1 MKRWPL
7 GVIALLGLFTTLAA
21 AAPTQKV
28 TIQGERF
35 LSHACCG
42 FKFRFSGAISSG
54 TANEDVAVHGKR
66 CGSRSSTV
74 VARASTREGGFWS
87 VESGRLSSATNMFQA
102 RWNGHSS
109 QPLIFRE
116 PAAMSF
122 YRQSRRRWGITVFS
136 SRNLQGRF
144 VELQRLAA
152 GTWTRVRRLRLV
164 PTPRKKGFYAI
175 FPVRRRGL
183 TLRIFVPEETAAPC
197 YNPTATKTFY
207 S

>member
-1 MKRWPL
+1 VKRW
-7 GVIALLGLFTTLAA
+7 LLGLIVVSGLLTTVAA
-21 AAPTQKV
+21 AAPTQTV
-28 TIQGERF
+28 TIQGKRF
-35 LSHACCG
+35 LSQACCG
-42 FKFRFSGAISSG
+42 FTFRFSGAISSG
-54 TANEDVAVHGKR
+54 APNEDVAVHGKR
-66 CGSRSSTV
+66 CGFRDWTM
-74 VARASTREGGFWS
+74 VAQASTRAGGFWS

-116 PAAMSF
+116 PAPMSF

-136 SRNLQGRF
+136 SRNLRGRF
-144 VELQRLAA
+144 VELQRLSA

-175 FPVRRRGL
+175 FPVRQRGL
-183 TLRIFVPEETAAPC
+183 TLRIFVPQATAAPC
-197 YNPTATKTFY
+197 YTPTATKTFY